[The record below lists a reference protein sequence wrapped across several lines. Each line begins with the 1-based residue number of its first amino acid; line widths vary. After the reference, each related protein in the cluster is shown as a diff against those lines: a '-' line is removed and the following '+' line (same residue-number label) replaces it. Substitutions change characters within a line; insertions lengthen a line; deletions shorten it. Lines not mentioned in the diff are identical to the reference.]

1 MQDLVKQIKK
11 NLDERLLLISVSNPR
26 NAQEIKKYTIRPVQ
40 MKGELLFQVSAFT
53 KTKVFHENFKKEML
67 EDRLFAILP
76 SYKQVLVKTLSG
88 EFSAL
93 INKHGKAAVKIRPV
107 SGSPQAKSKSADIE
121 ERLSHNRKKKYI
133 LEEGKKV
140 PFLVDLGVMTKE
152 GNIVQK
158 KYDKF
163 RQINRFLEFIRDV
176 VPYLPKD
183 REITILDFGCGKS
196 YLTFAMYYY
205 LNVLKGYEIRIVG
218 LDLKEDVIRD
228 CRRLAKKYGYDNLHF
243 LEGAIEDYEGLS
255 QVDMVVTLH
264 ACDTATDYALYKA
277 VKWNAK
283 VILSVPCCQHELNL
297 QYKKAA
303 GTEFEPIADYGILKE
318 RFCALATDGVRA
330 KILESKGYETQ
341 ILEFIDMEHTPK
353 NLLIRAVRTKPLTE
367 VPLQEAKGFCE
378 KFGFRPSLLTLLEE
392 DTSC

>member
-53 KTKVFHENFKKEML
+53 KTKVFHENLKKEML

-107 SGSPQAKSKSADIE
+107 SGSPQAKSKPADIE

>member
-53 KTKVFHENFKKEML
+53 KTKVFHENLKKEML
-67 EDRLFAILP
+67 EDRLSAILP

-107 SGSPQAKSKSADIE
+107 SGSPQAKSKPADIE

>member
-53 KTKVFHENFKKEML
+53 KTKVFHENLKKEML

-76 SYKQVLVKTLSG
+76 SYKQALVKSLSG

-107 SGSPQAKSKSADIE
+107 SGSPQAKSKPADIE